1 MHAGHR
7 PARVY
12 VLLFIGLVS
21 FSASPI
27 LIKFATDVPP
37 LTIAAWRTIFSVLF
51 LLPFALRT
59 AIPEL
64 RGLDRTG
71 LALTA
76 LAGIFLGVHFI
87 LWIESLYFT
96 SVASAA
102 TLVSASPV
110 FLAILGY
117 ILLKERLKYATI
129 VAIIIA
135 IVGSVLVGLG
145 DAGHPGQQVNPLL
158 GNALALVAALLVSLY
173 LIIGRLVRQRLSWLT
188 YVFGLYTTVM
198 IVVVGIAILGGAPF
212 FGLEPRIYLICALI
226 ALLPQ
231 IIGHGSFNYAV
242 KYFDAAFLGLLS
254 LTEPVG
260 GSLLAYFFFVERP
273 SLLAALGLVIVLSGL
288 SVGIL
293 AQRDAKRSS
302 LPATD

>member
-1 MHAGHR
+1 MQDGHR

-51 LLPFALRT
+51 LLPFAVRR

-64 RGLDRTG
+64 RSLDRTG
-71 LALTA
+71 LALIA
-76 LAGIFLGVHFI
+76 LAGLFLGVHFV

-102 TLVSASPV
+102 TLVSASPI

-117 ILLKERLKYATI
+117 VLLRERLKSAT
-129 VAIIIA
+129 IIA
-135 IVGSVLVGLG
+135 IFIAVAGTIVVGLG

-158 GNALALVAALLVSLY
+158 GNALALVAAVLVSLY
-173 LIIGRLVRQRLSWLT
+173 LIIGRLLRQRLSWLT

-198 IVVVGIAILGGAPF
+198 LVVVALAIIGETPF

-254 LTEPVG
+254 LTEPIG
-260 GSLLAYFFFVERP
+260 GSILAYFFFAEKP
-273 SLLAALGLVIVLSGL
+273 SLVAAMGLIVVLSGL
-288 SVGIL
+288 TVGIL
-293 AQRDAKRSS
+293 AQRDSKRTA